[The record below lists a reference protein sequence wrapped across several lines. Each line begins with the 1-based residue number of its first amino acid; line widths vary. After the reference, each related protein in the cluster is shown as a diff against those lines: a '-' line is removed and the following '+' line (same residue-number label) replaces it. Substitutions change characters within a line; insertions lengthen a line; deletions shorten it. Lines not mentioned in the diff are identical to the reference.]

1 MMKAP
6 KIPTLFKLGRKDPKQ
21 FGYTPRFYNERK
33 ERLEKRAKEIEAEIK
48 INERLS
54 SDDSFQKRAH
64 EQENWIRFER
74 TKKAKQSNIRL
85 LVILFGLLVISYLIL
100 KRLDIF
106 TS

>member
-21 FGYTPRFYNERK
+21 FAYTPRFYNERK

-48 INERLS
+48 IEERLR
-54 SDDSFQKRAH
+54 SDETLQNKAR

-85 LVILFGLLVISYLIL
+85 LIILFGLLFISYLIL
-100 KRLDIF
+100 QRLDIF
-106 TS
+106 TR

>member
-1 MMKAP
+1 MKAP

-21 FGYTPRFYNERK
+21 FAYTPRFYNERK

-48 INERLS
+48 IEERLR
-54 SDDSFQKRAH
+54 SDETLQNKAH

-85 LVILFGLLVISYLIL
+85 LIILFGLLFISYLIL
-100 KRLDIF
+100 QRLDIF
-106 TS
+106 TR